1 MIFNFPG
8 HGPIIESPEAK
19 IQEYI
24 HHRMERER
32 QIIAAL
38 SPTDSKT
45 TMDITNIVYPN
56 LSAFVKLG
64 AVTNVKHHLSK
75 LIKDDRVKEVSF
87 DNYVL
92 IN

>member
-1 MIFNFPG
+1 MLNLSG
-8 HGPIIESPEAK
+8 HGPVIDAPETK

-32 QIIAAL
+32 QIVATL

-45 TMDITNIVYPN
+45 SMDITNIVYPN
-56 LSAFVKLG
+56 LSAFIKLG
-64 AVTNVKHHLSK
+64 AVSNVKHHLTK
-75 LIKDDRVKEVSF
+75 LIKDGRVKEVSF

-92 IN
+92 TS